1 MQKTRLFDEL
11 LSNMITAGVSLTTLL
26 SLFQLPPF
34 TTSDSSM
41 FYGGQI
47 AVVHKHF
54 YWYEQT
60 SFTSYTTH
68 HEYKKH
74 YKKHDFIM
82 KPGKPLFE
90 N

>member
-11 LSNMITAGVSLTTLL
+11 LSYMITSGVSLTTLL
-26 SLFQLPPF
+26 TLFQSPPF
-34 TTSDSSM
+34 TTSDSSI

-47 AVVHKHF
+47 AVVHNHS
-54 YWYEQT
+54 YWYEP

-68 HEYKKH
+68 HEYKKQH
-74 YKKHDFIM
+74 KKHGFIM

>member
-47 AVVHKHF
+47 AVVHKHS

-60 SFTSYTTH
+60 SPVTLLTMNIRNII
-68 HEYKKH
+68 KNM
-74 YKKHDFIM
+74 I
-82 KPGKPLFE
+82 LL
-90 N
+90 